1 MYIHLSVHAS
11 STLVQDGLADEWSG
25 GGDLMG
31 GDDLTSDGRGYTS
44 CAISINIDD
53 DGLPEPLYVF

>member
-1 MYIHLSVHAS
+1 MHA
-11 STLVQDGLADEWSG
+11 VQDGPADEST

-31 GDDLTSDGRGYTS
+31 GDDLTLDGRGYTS
-44 CAISINIDD
+44 CAISINTDD